1 MQLVFGN
8 RGALELVFRGRRIS
22 FTRLIIYLAGG
33 TAIISLFL
41 IFIVS
46 RIVKERSIEEMGR
59 YEARQVSRLSCEA
72 IYSGMVKGWNKRD
85 ITDAIERLNRVR
97 PDMRV
102 RVYRGFPVIEQFG
115 EMPGEREAR
124 EADGSI
130 MRGLKGEELFR
141 IMREDI
147 RYIYPVIADRRCGAC
162 HRGLSEGMTA
172 GVIDIMYPIRN
183 LRVSMEYLIRLGIIF
198 FSVYIATVFLLF
210 YILLR
215 RFVIRPVL
223 DFVVVIK
230 EITTLQDLNKRVPAT
245 SYISEIHALTH
256 HFNKLLDTVSEY
268 YQRLE
273 ELSYRD
279 PLTGLY
285 NRRKFEEF
293 LEYEVYRS
301 KRYSHHFSIVMLDI
315 DNFKNIN
322 DTFGHPGGDMVLK
335 EIASLIEQN
344 IRYSDIAARVGG
356 DEFAVILPETEIR
369 NGMVVAEKLRRLI
382 SETPLSV
389 VSGNVMAHASFGIA
403 EFPLNGEAV
412 NELLTAC
419 DVALYRAKHLGRN
432 KVVMIEAEDR
442 EVAMDMASK
451 GDFLKR
457 AIEEGRVEPVFQP
470 VVEIATGKV
479 YGFDVLATIVDG
491 DKRIHA
497 KQFIL
502 PAEEL
507 GYLDRIDEIVLEK
520 ALSLYGKAEAL
531 SVTGRRPGLFFHSGR
546 RLFRKDFP
554 DEVIRVIEAR
564 GISPASV
571 VFQMD
576 EGSVLPRLNDFMEVL
591 ERLRRL
597 GIGFALKNFGTG
609 FSSFM
614 YLRYLDVDY
623 VRLDGSFVKNMD
635 VDERNRLI
643 VNHIHQMVARLEI
656 KTIAPQVEDEEVHS
670 ILKGLG
676 IDYGIGYYYG
686 APTTV

>member
-1 MQLVFGN
+1 MRLLFDDS
-8 RGALELVFRGRRIS
+8 GALEFLFRGRRIS
-22 FTRLIIYLAGG
+22 FTGLILYLAVA

-59 YEARQVSRLSCEA
+59 YEARQITRLVFETL
-72 IYSGMVKGWNKRD
+72 YSGMSKGWNKKD
-85 ITDAIERLNRVR
+85 IEDSIERLNRVK

-115 EMPGEREAR
+115 EMAGEREVR
-124 EADGSI
+124 EADSAI
-130 MRGLKGEELFR
+130 MRGLKGEELSLR
-141 IMREDI
+141 NRDSL
-147 RYIYPVIADRRCGAC
+147 RYIYPLTAGRGCGRC
-162 HRGLSEGMTA
+162 HRGLPEGMTA
-172 GVIDIMYPIRN
+172 GVIDITYPTGN
-183 LRVSMEYLIRLGIIF
+183 LRVSLDYLIRLGIIF
-198 FSVYIATVFLLF
+198 FTVYIVMVFLSF
-210 YILLR
+210 YALLR

-230 EITTLQDLNKRVPAT
+230 EITTLQDLNKRVPLT

-301 KRYSHHFSIVMLDI
+301 KRYSHHFSIVMVDL
-315 DNFKNIN
+315 DNFKDIN

-335 EIASLIEQN
+335 EIASLIEEN

-356 DEFAVILPETEIR
+356 DEFAVILPETDIK

-389 VSGNVMAHASFGIA
+389 VSGNVRVHASFGIA
-403 EFPLNGEAV
+403 GFPLNGETL

-432 KVVMIEAEDR
+432 RVVMIEAEER

-470 VVEIATGKV
+470 VVEIATGNI
-479 YGFDVLATIVDG
+479 YGFDVLATIVEG
-491 DKRIHA
+491 DRRIPA

-507 GYLDRIDEIVLEK
+507 GYIERIDEIILEK
-520 ALSLYGKAEAL
+520 ALSLYGKAGAL
-531 SVTGRRPGLFFHSGR
+531 AGTGKRLFFHSGR
-546 RLFRKDFP
+546 RLFSREFP
-554 DEVIRVIEAR
+554 DEAIRVIEAK
-564 GISPASV
+564 GIPPVSV

-576 EGSVLPRLNDFMEVL
+576 EGSVLPRLNEFMEVL
-591 ERLRRL
+591 ERLRGF

-614 YLRYLDVDY
+614 YLKYLDVDY
-623 VRLDGSFVKNMD
+623 VRLDGSFVRNID

-643 VNHIHQMVARLEI
+643 VNHIHQMVARLGI
-656 KTIAPQVEDEEVHS
+656 KTIAPQVEDEDVHS

-676 IDYGIGYYYG
+676 IDLGMGYYYG
-686 APTTV
+686 PPGAF

>member
-1 MQLVFGN
+1 MRLLFDDS
-8 RGALELVFRGRRIS
+8 GALEFLFRGRRIS
-22 FTRLIIYLAGG
+22 FTRLILYLAVA

-59 YEARQVSRLSCEA
+59 YEARDITKLVFETL
-72 IYSGMVKGWNKRD
+72 YSGMSKGWNKKD
-85 ITDAIERLNRVR
+85 IEDSIERLNRVR

-115 EMPGEREAR
+115 EMPGEREVR
-124 EADGSI
+124 EADSAI
-130 MRGLKGEELFR
+130 MRGLKGEELFLKNR
-141 IMREDI
+141 DSL
-147 RYIYPVIADRRCGAC
+147 RYIYPLTAERECGRC
-162 HRGLSEGMTA
+162 HRGLPEGMTA
-172 GVIDIMYPIRN
+172 GVIDITYPIRN
-183 LRVSMEYLIRLGIIF
+183 LKVSLDYLIRLGIIF
-198 FSVYIATVFLLF
+198 FTVYIVMVFLSF
-210 YILLR
+210 YGLLR

-230 EITTLQDLNKRVPAT
+230 EITTLQDLNKRVPLT

-301 KRYSHHFSIVMLDI
+301 KRYSHHFSIVMVDL
-315 DNFKNIN
+315 DNFKDIN

-335 EIASLIEQN
+335 EIASLIEEN

-356 DEFAVILPETEIR
+356 DEFAVILPETDIK

-389 VSGNVMAHASFGIA
+389 VSGNVRVRASFGIA
-403 EFPLNGEAV
+403 GFPLNGETL

-432 KVVMIEAEDR
+432 RVVMIEAEER

-470 VVEIATGKV
+470 VVEIATGNI
-479 YGFDVLATIVDG
+479 YGFDVLATIVEG
-491 DKRIHA
+491 DRRIPA

-507 GYLDRIDEIVLEK
+507 GYIERIDEIILEK
-520 ALSLYGKAEAL
+520 ALSLYGKAGAL
-531 SVTGRRPGLFFHSGR
+531 AGTGKRLFFHSGR
-546 RLFRKDFP
+546 RLFSREFP
-554 DEVIRVIEAR
+554 DEAIRVIEAK
-564 GISPASV
+564 GIPPVSV

-576 EGSVLPRLNDFMEVL
+576 EGSVLPRLNEFMEVL
-591 ERLRRL
+591 ERLRGF

-614 YLRYLDVDY
+614 YLKYLDVDY
-623 VRLDGSFVKNMD
+623 VRLDGSFVRNID

-643 VNHIHQMVARLEI
+643 VNHIHQMVARLGI
-656 KTIAPQVEDEEVHS
+656 KTIAPQVEDEDVHS
-670 ILKGLG
+670 ILKELG
-676 IDYGIGYYYG
+676 INLGMGYYYG
-686 APTTV
+686 PPGAF